1 MLKKITLIAF
11 AALSASIQ
19 LAGQAKVKDVV
30 TSDYNRN
37 SVSFVVIQRGDSND
51 SATSSAVMSFSPGEK
66 FDINNIKTKSVRIRK
81 SRDEAVYQSEV
92 NEAVDATPFAR
103 DILGCIFNR
112 DSNGMMDDK
121 TVRYRGNYDA
131 KDQDVINARAARIGE
146 EALGDLGY
154 ALVKGSYIVL
164 TDFYNIERNVDK
176 KGNVTY
182 STSARGYAYRIGLDD
197 ASMNDFYE
205 QCWIYEDDR
214 PEVRDA
220 KLKAFQD
227 LKIDMIPVASASA
240 YSSGKTV
247 EAAAESCMYKIVTGL
262 EDNIPAWEVAVAILA
277 TKPLRAKIGTKE
289 DLYNGARYRA
299 YSYTEDNDGN
309 LKSVPRG
316 YLRATEI
323 SDNTGMSA
331 GETEPSEFYQI
342 SGFANI
348 EEGWT
353 IKQSND
359 ARVGVMLGPRFGAP
373 GQVSIGLD
381 ADWLMNV
388 SSKGTMQYVLATLA
402 LDVNNIGY
410 TPLLM
415 GLGYGYGLHLTRLF
429 EFMPY
434 GMIGLDHI
442 GYSATDESSD
452 RFLRESALVLEPGV
466 RLCVNVAYPLQVFS
480 KMGFDVLLPLGEL
493 YKSYNKYVGH
503 QTGLAV
509 EFGAKWT
516 F

>member
-1 MLKKITLIAF
+1 
-11 AALSASIQ
+11 
-19 LAGQAKVKDVV
+19 
-30 TSDYNRN
+30 
-37 SVSFVVIQRGDSND
+37 
-51 SATSSAVMSFSPGEK
+51 
-66 FDINNIKTKSVRIRK
+66 
-81 SRDEAVYQSEV
+81 
-92 NEAVDATPFAR
+92 
-103 DILGCIFNR
+103 
-112 DSNGMMDDK
+112 
-121 TVRYRGNYDA
+121 
-131 KDQDVINARAARIGE
+131 
-146 EALGDLGY
+146 
-154 ALVKGSYIVL
+154 
-164 TDFYNIERNVDK
+164 
-176 KGNVTY
+176 
-182 STSARGYAYRIGLDD
+182 
-197 ASMNDFYE
+197 
-205 QCWIYEDDR
+205 
-214 PEVRDA
+214 
-220 KLKAFQD
+220 
-227 LKIDMIPVASASA
+227 
-240 YSSGKTV
+240 
-247 EAAAESCMYKIVTGL
+247 MYKIVTGL

-466 RLCVNVAYPLQVFS
+466 RLCVNVAYPLQLFS